1 MLKGSSPG
9 QNIKRLYVH
18 LSPSIKLHRYLKLQ
32 TLIYVFSFHKSIIGG
47 LGARD
52 ISNLNAVFANL

>member
-1 MLKGSSPG
+1 MLVGSSPG
-9 QNIKRLYVH
+9 QKIKRLS
-18 LSPSIKLHRYLKLQ
+18 LAP
-32 TLIYVFSFHKSIIGG
+32 IYKTMQIFKAPNSHIPVFSFYKSIIGG

>member
-1 MLKGSSPG
+1 MLEGSSPG
-9 QNIKRLYVH
+9 QKIKRLYVH
-18 LSPSIKLHRYLKLQ
+18 PIYKTMQIFKAPNTHTSI
-32 TLIYVFSFHKSIIGG
+32 FSFHKSIIGG